1 MSTRHTARLFLL
13 SAIATVVLA
22 GCGSETQQPAQQMT
36 APTVSVAEVVNMQ
49 VSDWDEFS
57 GRLSAPESVTL
68 MPRVSGYV
76 NRIHFKEGAL
86 VKAGDVLLEIDPA
99 PFEVEVARLQAEL
112 DSAASQLTLAKN
124 DYERGQ
130 RLSKQQAISQE
141 ALDGRFAALQQA
153 KANVSALS
161 AAVERAE
168 LDLSYTKV
176 TAPVSG
182 RVSRAHITQG
192 NYVIA
197 GQSALTSIVS
207 VEEMYAY
214 FSVDEQTYLRYV
226 RSAVIQNGSDNNGA
240 NQPVALALSGDNAFQ
255 YRGYIDFVDNQVDQ
269 QTGGITVRARF
280 SNDDGVLVPGLYARI
295 RLAGSQPHDGILID
309 EKAVGTDLNNKFVL
323 VVAQNNAIEYRP
335 ITLGESVGD
344 LRLVTSG
351 LQPGDTIVVNGLQR
365 VMPGMTINP
374 DLTPMADEATLTAI
388 AASQAML
395 DPTQIALSASFDV
408 TATQ

>member
-22 GCGSETQQPAQQMT
+22 GCGSDAQQPAQQMT

-76 NRIHFKEGAL
+76 NHIHFKEGAL
-86 VKAGDVLLEIDPA
+86 VKEGDVLLDIDPT
-99 PFEVEVARLQAEL
+99 PFEVDVARLQAEL

-153 KANVSALS
+153 QANVSAIS
-161 AAVERAE
+161 AALKRAE

-192 NYVIA
+192 NYVTA

-207 VEEMYAY
+207 VDEMYAY

-226 RSAVIQNGSDNNGA
+226 RSEVIQSGFDNNNA

-280 SNDDGVLVPGLYARI
+280 SNDDGVLMPGLYAHI

-374 DLTPMADEATLTAI
+374 DLTPMADDATLTAI

>member
-22 GCGSETQQPAQQMT
+22 GCGSDAQQPAQQMT

-76 NRIHFKEGAL
+76 NHIHFKEGAL
-86 VKAGDVLLEIDPA
+86 VKQGEVLLEIDPT
-99 PFEVEVARLQAEL
+99 PFEVDVARLQAEL

-153 KANVSALS
+153 QANVSAIS
-161 AAVERAE
+161 AALKRAE

-192 NYVIA
+192 NYVTA

-207 VEEMYAY
+207 VDEMYAY

-226 RSAVIQNGSDNNGA
+226 RSEVIQSGFDNNNA

-280 SNDDGVLVPGLYARI
+280 SNDDGVLMPGLYAHI

-374 DLTPMADEATLTAI
+374 DPIPMADDATLTAI
-388 AASQAML
+388 ATSQAML

>member
-22 GCGSETQQPAQQMT
+22 GCGSEAQQPAQQMT

-192 NYVIA
+192 N
-197 GQSALTSIVS
+197 
-207 VEEMYAY
+207 
-214 FSVDEQTYLRYV
+214 
-226 RSAVIQNGSDNNGA
+226 
-240 NQPVALALSGDNAFQ
+240 
-255 YRGYIDFVDNQVDQ
+255 
-269 QTGGITVRARF
+269 
-280 SNDDGVLVPGLYARI
+280 
-295 RLAGSQPHDGILID
+295 
-309 EKAVGTDLNNKFVL
+309 
-323 VVAQNNAIEYRP
+323 
-335 ITLGESVGD
+335 
-344 LRLVTSG
+344 
-351 LQPGDTIVVNGLQR
+351 
-365 VMPGMTINP
+365 
-374 DLTPMADEATLTAI
+374 
-388 AASQAML
+388 
-395 DPTQIALSASFDV
+395 
-408 TATQ
+408 